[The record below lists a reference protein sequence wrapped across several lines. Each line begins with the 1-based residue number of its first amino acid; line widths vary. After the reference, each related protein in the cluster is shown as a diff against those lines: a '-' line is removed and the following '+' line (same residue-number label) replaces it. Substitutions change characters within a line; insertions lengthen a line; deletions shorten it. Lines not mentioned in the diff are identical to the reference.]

1 MEDEE
6 YFMMKVDGEEYER
19 VTQHA
24 GVKTTICK
32 NRFEIVCADRS
43 EVNEQ
48 QVVAELKAWINKRR
62 EEEMRDAGGVPAQV
76 S

>member
-1 MEDEE
+1 MSED
-6 YFMMKVDGEEYER
+6 YIYSSTGGGYER
-19 VTQHA
+19 ITHIA